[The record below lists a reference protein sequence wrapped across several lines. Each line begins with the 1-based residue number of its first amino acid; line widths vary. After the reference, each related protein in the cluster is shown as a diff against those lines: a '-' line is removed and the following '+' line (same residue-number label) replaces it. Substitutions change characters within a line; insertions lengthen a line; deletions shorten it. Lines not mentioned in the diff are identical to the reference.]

1 MIYSIS
7 RKQAFDNFIP
17 KNILGVYYFISSE
30 ENIIY
35 IGKSKDVGK
44 RIQQHIKSGRKRM
57 IYEFKKIKILKL
69 NTELEALLFESQEI
83 KKFLPIFNR
92 KLRKTKNTISIYENI
107 TKYGYK
113 FFDLDHC
120 SSTPILEFIS
130 KRQAVNYIIKISK
143 EFNLCYKINNIEKF
157 KDACFN
163 YQLKYCFGACINL
176 ENVEKYNKRFDHSLS
191 KIFKIPNDCKII
203 FEDNPHKTFVN
214 IKNNRVISFG
224 VKNLSN
230 HKINYPSLDELK
242 IVKIF
247 QKKFHSTTIKKS
259 K

>member
-120 SSTPILEFIS
+120 SSSPILEFIS

-143 EFNLCYKINNIEKF
+143 EFN
-157 KDACFN
+157 
-163 YQLKYCFGACINL
+163 
-176 ENVEKYNKRFDHSLS
+176 
-191 KIFKIPNDCKII
+191 
-203 FEDNPHKTFVN
+203 
-214 IKNNRVISFG
+214 
-224 VKNLSN
+224 
-230 HKINYPSLDELK
+230 
-242 IVKIF
+242 
-247 QKKFHSTTIKKS
+247 
-259 K
+259 